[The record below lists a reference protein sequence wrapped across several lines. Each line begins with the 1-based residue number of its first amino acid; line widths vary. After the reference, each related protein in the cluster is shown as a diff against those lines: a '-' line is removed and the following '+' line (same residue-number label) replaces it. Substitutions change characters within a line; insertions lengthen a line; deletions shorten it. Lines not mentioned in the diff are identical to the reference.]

1 MQLQTVADVM
11 TRKIVTVTEQDA
23 LQNIEEGMH
32 RLRFRHLP
40 VVDRRGKLVGLL
52 SHRDL
57 LHASS
62 SWLSE
67 KEAEQNAII
76 HQLPVGRIMQH
87 EVLTVQAT
95 DPLVEVAKL
104 MWASKIGCLPV
115 VDPQGTLVGI
125 ITEADF
131 IRVAVQLL
139 GGEIKKED
147 VEELAHQSTELT
159 PARDVF

>member
-1 MQLQTVADVM
+1 MQPRTVGDVM

-23 LQNIEEGMH
+23 LENIEEVML

-62 SWLSE
+62 SWLSDR
-67 KEAEQNAII
+67 EAEQNAVIK
-76 HQLPVGRIMQH
+76 QLPVGRIMQH
-87 EVLTVQAT
+87 EVLTVQPD
-95 DPLVEVAKL
+95 DPLVEAGKL
-104 MWASKIGCLPV
+104 MWDSKIGCLPV
-115 VDPQGTLVGI
+115 VDAEGTLLGI

-131 IRVAVQLL
+131 IRIAVRLL

-147 VEELAHQSTELT
+147 VEELASRPIQSL
-159 PARDVF
+159 

>member
-1 MQLQTVADVM
+1 MQPRTVGDVM
-11 TRKIVTVTEQDA
+11 TRKIVTVGEQDA
-23 LQNIEEGMH
+23 LENLEEAML

-52 SHRDL
+52 SHSDL

-67 KEAEQNAII
+67 EEAEQNAVIK
-76 HQLPVGRIMQH
+76 QLPVGRIMQH
-87 EVLTVQAT
+87 EVLTVQPD
-95 DPLVEVAKL
+95 DPLVEAGKL

-115 VDPQGTLVGI
+115 VDAEGTLLGI
-125 ITEADF
+125 ITEADY
-131 IRVAVQLL
+131 IRMAVHLL

-147 VEELAHQSTELT
+147 VEELASRPIQS
-159 PARDVF
+159 

>member
-1 MQLQTVADVM
+1 MQPRTVGEVM

-23 LQNIEEGMH
+23 LEKIEEGMN

-57 LHASS
+57 LHASP

-67 KEAEQNAII
+67 KEAEQSAALS
-76 HQLPVGRIMQH
+76 QLPVGRIMQH
-87 EVLTVQAT
+87 EVLTVQED
-95 DPLVEVAKL
+95 DPLVEAGKL

-115 VDPQGTLVGI
+115 VDGEGTLVGI

-131 IRVAVQLL
+131 IRLAVQLL
-139 GGEIKKED
+139 GGDIKRDD
-147 VEELAHQSTELT
+147 VEELASRPFASSGL
-159 PARDVF
+159 

>member
-1 MQLQTVADVM
+1 MHPQTVAEVM

-57 LHASS
+57 LHAAP

-67 KEAEQNAII
+67 QEAEQNAVI
-76 HQLPVGRIMQH
+76 QKLPVGRIMQH
-87 EVLTVQAT
+87 EVLTVEST
-95 DPLVEVAKL
+95 DPLVEVGKL

-115 VDPQGTLVGI
+115 VDAEGTLVGI

-131 IRVAVQLL
+131 IRLAVQLL

-147 VEELAHQSTELT
+147 VEELANK
-159 PARDVF
+159 PV

>member
-1 MQLQTVADVM
+1 MQPHTVGDVM
-11 TRKIVTVTEQDA
+11 TRKIVTVTEKDA
-23 LQNIEEGMH
+23 LENIEEGMH

-57 LHASS
+57 LHAAP

-67 KEAEQNAII
+67 AGAEHDAVMK
-76 HQLPVGRIMQH
+76 QLRVGRIMQH
-87 EVLTVQAT
+87 EVLTVQPE
-95 DPLVEVAKL
+95 DPLVEVGKL

-115 VDPQGTLVGI
+115 VDAEGTLVGI
-125 ITEADF
+125 VTEADF
-131 IRVAVQLL
+131 IRLAVRLL

-147 VEELAHQSTELT
+147 VEELA
-159 PARDVF
+159 AKAV

>member
-1 MQLQTVADVM
+1 M
-11 TRKIVTVTEQDA
+11 TRKIVTVAEQDA
-23 LQNIEEGMH
+23 LAHIEEGMH

-40 VVDRRGKLVGLL
+40 VVDPHGKLVGLL

-57 LHASS
+57 LHVSS

-67 KEAEQNAII
+67 QEAEQNAEI
-76 HQLPVGRIMQH
+76 QRLPVGRVMQH
-87 EVLTVQAT
+87 EVLTVQPS
-95 DPLVEVAKL
+95 DPLVEVGKL

-115 VDPQGTLVGI
+115 VDAEGTLVGI

-131 IRVAVQLL
+131 IRLAVRLL

-147 VEELAHQSTELT
+147 VEELANK
-159 PARDVF
+159 PA